1 MALEA
6 LGVASSVIAF
16 EVNRLLREVNNLG
29 ETASSVQDLLDGPC
43 GNRLKTSSKLF
54 DAIEEARVH
63 LSKLNDDLSPSS
75 AQKAFRRLRIGA
87 LKWPLKSKDV
97 EKAVKQLGRCGQNIS
112 LALQVDQTS
121 VLLSLDQKSVLSRLP
136 IAAGATYD
144 SFSEEGNPTCMENTR
159 VSLLDSITQ
168 WVDDPYAESI
178 FWLNGMAG
186 TGKSTIARTVSRIL
200 ARTSC
205 LGASFFFKRG
215 EADRD
220 NLRRLFTTV
229 AAQLATRLPDS
240 ATHMK
245 DAIDADPTI
254 FQKAMLEQVDKL
266 ILQPL
271 SKIVPTS
278 LKSSTLV
285 ILIDALDECG
295 GSYDDIRRVIHILS
309 RTSTLKTLRVRVFVT
324 SRPELPI
331 RIGFSLVNILYRNV
345 ALQEMPEYVIQHD
358 ISMFLEHQ
366 LAKIRGEYNV
376 TVSEDR
382 RLPLTW
388 PGHET
393 VQALVRMA
401 TPLFIFAATVCR
413 FLADLRWH
421 PDDPLIEGLDKVEK
435 VELLQQFRAIVGS
448 IIILARPLSV
458 LSLERILC
466 IPKRYIEHKLD
477 GLYSV
482 LSVPK
487 VWDAPVRLL
496 HLSFRDFLLDPD
508 KKDDNPFWVNEST
521 AHDTMASNCFRL
533 MDDSLRKNICN
544 LKDPAALQSSIDPER
559 VNECIPDD
567 VQFVDWIEA
576 LSLMGRVRETIGM
589 MKALKGLLAAQ
600 NSEELSDLIGDAY
613 RFLLANMGTISSYPL
628 QLYSSA
634 LLFSPKESSTRN
646 LFYNSIPQWIRS
658 WPDTQSRWGSC
669 LQILEGHTN
678 SVKTAKFAPVSARM
692 VSASADR
699 TVRIWD
705 TNTGECLQVIHN
717 PVGVSSAMFSHDE
730 RLVVAAC
737 YDGIIRLWDVDT
749 EECVQELRGHS
760 GKVSSA
766 VFSSDSKLVVSA
778 SFDKTARIWD
788 SLTGKCTMELR
799 GHDQEVSS
807 VSISRDSTRVLTSS
821 FDSSVRIWST
831 VDGKQIGKLE
841 TNYCSYVCAISNDGS
856 MAGAGLGGG
865 CVELWC
871 LKSSELKMNLREH
884 ADRVWG
890 ATFSQD
896 DSLIATCEESSTV
909 NIWSTATGEPI
920 QIFYG
925 HQSAALG
932 VDFSP
937 DSSMVASASRDDTV
951 CLWSVGDYRVQV
963 IDSTTNFYIPPN
975 GKYLISQSYR
985 DDMVVWDIATQK
997 RIHTIENGCCLLDP
1011 IVFSSDSTRVA
1022 TQSGGSVQIWDVNKG
1037 ELISE
1042 FSSNIGR
1049 VTSLAF
1055 SKDGQ
1060 YLVCGSETL
1069 GVEFWHLGK
1078 EESVRLRLQSL
1089 PHRDSIR
1096 RGKVSV
1102 SPDMKYIAFGHENA
1116 LEIWS
1121 FPLQSPLQ
1129 MISKPFP
1136 SGFYFEIAQ
1145 FSPDGR
1151 LLAVAFTGGAYIY
1164 DTTSWG

>member
-6 LGVASSVIAF
+6 LGVASSVIAVIEISGRVAAICFQYSKGVKNAKF

-29 ETASSVQDLLDGPC
+29 ETTSSVQDLLDGPC
-43 GNRLKTSSKLF
+43 GNRLKTSSKLL

-75 AQKAFRRLRIGA
+75 GQKIFRRLRIGA

-97 EKAVKQLGRCGQNIS
+97 EKAVKQLGR
-112 LALQVDQTS
+112 S
-121 VLLSLDQKSVLSRLP
+121 VLLSLDQKAVLSRLP

-254 FQKAMLEQVDKL
+254 FQKAMLEQFDKL

-271 SKIVPTS
+271 SRIVPTS

-309 RTSTLKTLRVRVFVT
+309 RTSTLKTLRIRVFVT

-331 RIGFSLVNILYRNV
+331 RIGFSLINILYRNM

-421 PDDPLIEGLDKVEK
+421 PDDQLAKVLRYQTRTQQSKLDATYRPVLDPLIEGLDKKEQ

-466 IPKRYIEHKLD
+466 IPKRSIEHQLD

-487 VWDAPVRLL
+487 VSDAPVRLL

-508 KKDDNPFWVNEST
+508 KKDDNPFW
-521 AHDTMASNCFRL
+521 A
-533 MDDSLRKNICN
+533 
-544 LKDPAALQSSIDPER
+544 SIDPER

-567 VQFVDWIEA
+567 VQYACANWVLHLQLSKSTLRNNGEAHEFLKKRFVDWIEA

-589 MKALKGLLAAQ
+589 MKALKGLLAV
-600 NSEELSDLIGDAY
+600 SVY
-613 RFLLANMGTISSYPL
+613 GTGSSP
-628 QLYSSA
+628 
-634 LLFSPKESSTRN
+634 ER
-646 LFYNSIPQWIRS
+646 
-658 WPDTQSRWGSC
+658 
-669 LQILEGHTN
+669 
-678 SVKTAKFAPVSARM
+678 KF
-692 VSASADR
+692 
-699 TVRIWD
+699 
-705 TNTGECLQVIHN
+705 
-717 PVGVSSAMFSHDE
+717 GV
-730 RLVVAAC
+730 
-737 YDGIIRLWDVDT
+737 
-749 EECVQELRGHS
+749 
-760 GKVSSA
+760 
-766 VFSSDSKLVVSA
+766 
-778 SFDKTARIWD
+778 DKT
-788 SLTGKCTMELR
+788 TG
-799 GHDQEVSS
+799 
-807 VSISRDSTRVLTSS
+807 
-821 FDSSVRIWST
+821 
-831 VDGKQIGKLE
+831 
-841 TNYCSYVCAISNDGS
+841 
-856 MAGAGLGGG
+856 
-865 CVELWC
+865 
-871 LKSSELKMNLREH
+871 
-884 ADRVWG
+884 
-890 ATFSQD
+890 
-896 DSLIATCEESSTV
+896 
-909 NIWSTATGEPI
+909 
-920 QIFYG
+920 
-925 HQSAALG
+925 
-932 VDFSP
+932 
-937 DSSMVASASRDDTV
+937 
-951 CLWSVGDYRVQV
+951 
-963 IDSTTNFYIPPN
+963 
-975 GKYLISQSYR
+975 
-985 DDMVVWDIATQK
+985 
-997 RIHTIENGCCLLDP
+997 
-1011 IVFSSDSTRVA
+1011 
-1022 TQSGGSVQIWDVNKG
+1022 
-1037 ELISE
+1037 
-1042 FSSNIGR
+1042 
-1049 VTSLAF
+1049 
-1055 SKDGQ
+1055 SK
-1060 YLVCGSETL
+1060 
-1069 GVEFWHLGK
+1069 
-1078 EESVRLRLQSL
+1078 
-1089 PHRDSIR
+1089 
-1096 RGKVSV
+1096 
-1102 SPDMKYIAFGHENA
+1102 
-1116 LEIWS
+1116 
-1121 FPLQSPLQ
+1121 
-1129 MISKPFP
+1129 
-1136 SGFYFEIAQ
+1136 
-1145 FSPDGR
+1145 
-1151 LLAVAFTGGAYIY
+1151 
-1164 DTTSWG
+1164 

>member
-6 LGVASSVIAF
+6 LGVASSVIAVIEISGRVAAICFQYSKGVKNAKF

-29 ETASSVQDLLDGPC
+29 ETTSSVQDLLDGPC
-43 GNRLKTSSKLF
+43 GNRLKTSSKLL

-168 WVDDPYAESI
+168 W
-178 FWLNGMAG
+178 
-186 TGKSTIARTVSRIL
+186 STIARTVSRIL

-229 AAQLATRLPDS
+229 AAQLAARLPDS

-254 FQKAMLEQVDKL
+254 FQKAMLEQFDKL
-266 ILQPL
+266 IIQSL

-278 LKSSTLV
+278 LKPSTLV

-421 PDDPLIEGLDKVEK
+421 PDDQLAKVLRYQTRTQQSKLDATYRPVLDPLIEGLDKVEK

-466 IPKRYIEHKLD
+466 IPKRSIEHQLD

-487 VWDAPVRLL
+487 VSDAPVRLL

-521 AHDTMASNCFRL
+521 AHDTMASSCFRL

-567 VQFVDWIEA
+567 VQYACANWVLHLQLSKSTLSNNGEAHEFLKKRFVDWIEA

-613 RFLLANMGTISSYPL
+613 RFLLANMGIISSYPL

-634 LLFSPKESSTRN
+634 LLFSPKDSSIRN

-669 LQILEGHTN
+669 LQILEGHTGA
-678 SVKTAKFAPVSARM
+678 VHTAKFAPVSARM
-692 VSASADR
+692 VSASDDR

-717 PVGVSSAMFSHDE
+717 PVEVSSAMFSHDE
-730 RLVVAAC
+730 RLVVVAC
-737 YDGIIRLWDVDT
+737 DDGIIRLWDVDT

-766 VFSSDSKLVVSA
+766 IFSSDSKLVASA

-788 SLTGKCTMELR
+788 SLTGKCIMELS

-821 FDSSVRIWST
+821 FDSSVRIWRT
-831 VDGKQIGKLE
+831 VDGKRIGELE
-841 TNYCSYVCAISNDGS
+841 TDGCSYVCAISNDGS
-856 MAGAGLGGG
+856 MAVAGLGSGR
-865 CVELWC
+865 VEFWC
-871 LKSSELKMNLREH
+871 LKSSKLKMNLREH
-884 ADRVWG
+884 IDRVWG
-890 ATFSQD
+890 ATFSPD
-896 DSLIATCEESSTV
+896 DSLIATCEESETV

-920 QIFYG
+920 QILYG
-925 HQSAALG
+925 HQRAARG

-937 DSSMVASASRDDTV
+937 DPSMVASASRDHTV
-951 CLWSVGDYRVQV
+951 CLWSVGDYGVQV
-963 IDSTTNFYIPPN
+963 NDSTTTFYIPPN
-975 GKYLISQSYR
+975 VRCLNFATDKTVNVNSEDVVSGYSISR
-985 DDMVVWDIATQK
+985 DSCWILWNGERVVW
-997 RIHTIENGCCLLDP
+997 LP
-1011 IVFSSDSTRVA
+1011 M
-1022 TQSGGSVQIWDVNKG
+1022 
-1037 ELISE
+1037 E
-1042 FSSNIGR
+1042 FR
-1049 VTSLAF
+1049 
-1055 SKDGQ
+1055 
-1060 YLVCGSETL
+1060 
-1069 GVEFWHLGK
+1069 
-1078 EESVRLRLQSL
+1078 
-1089 PHRDSIR
+1089 
-1096 RGKVSV
+1096 
-1102 SPDMKYIAFGHENA
+1102 
-1116 LEIWS
+1116 
-1121 FPLQSPLQ
+1121 QSPSAVFDDIVILGSRYSDRLGFIQ
-1129 MISKPFP
+1129 FDANKMPVRAKP
-1136 SGFYFEIAQ
+1136 
-1145 FSPDGR
+1145 
-1151 LLAVAFTGGAYIY
+1151 
-1164 DTTSWG
+1164 

>member
-6 LGVASSVIAF
+6 LGVASSVIAVIEISGRVAAICFQYSKGVKNAKF
-16 EVNRLLREVNNLG
+16 EVNRLLREVNNLV
-29 ETASSVQDLLDGPC
+29 ETTSSVQDLLDGPC
-43 GNRLKTSSKLF
+43 GNRLKTSSKLL

-75 AQKAFRRLRIGA
+75 GQKIFRRLRIGA

-121 VLLSLDQKSVLSRLP
+121 VLLSLDQKAVLSRLP

-229 AAQLATRLPDS
+229 AAQLATLLPDS

-254 FQKAMLEQVDKL
+254 FQKAMLEQFDKL

-271 SKIVPTS
+271 SRIVPTS

-309 RTSTLKTLRVRVFVT
+309 RTSTLKTLRIRVFVT

-331 RIGFSLVNILYRNV
+331 RIGFSLINILYRNV

-421 PDDPLIEGLDKVEK
+421 PDDQLAKVLRYQTRTQQSKLDATYRPVLDPLIEGLDKKEQ

-466 IPKRYIEHKLD
+466 IPKRSIEHQLD

-487 VWDAPVRLL
+487 VSDAPVRLL

-544 LKDPAALQSSIDPER
+544 LEDPAALQASIDPER

-567 VQFVDWIEA
+567 VQYACANWVLHLQLSKSTLRNNGEAHEFLKKRFVDWIEA

-628 QLYSSA
+628 QLYSST
-634 LLFSPKESSTRN
+634 LLFSPRESSIRN
-646 LFYNSIPQWIRS
+646 LFYNSIPQ
-658 WPDTQSRWGSC
+658 
-669 LQILEGHTN
+669 
-678 SVKTAKFAPVSARM
+678 
-692 VSASADR
+692 
-699 TVRIWD
+699 
-705 TNTGECLQVIHN
+705 
-717 PVGVSSAMFSHDE
+717 
-730 RLVVAAC
+730 
-737 YDGIIRLWDVDT
+737 
-749 EECVQELRGHS
+749 
-760 GKVSSA
+760 
-766 VFSSDSKLVVSA
+766 
-778 SFDKTARIWD
+778 
-788 SLTGKCTMELR
+788 
-799 GHDQEVSS
+799 
-807 VSISRDSTRVLTSS
+807 
-821 FDSSVRIWST
+821 
-831 VDGKQIGKLE
+831 
-841 TNYCSYVCAISNDGS
+841 
-856 MAGAGLGGG
+856 
-865 CVELWC
+865 
-871 LKSSELKMNLREH
+871 
-884 ADRVWG
+884 
-890 ATFSQD
+890 
-896 DSLIATCEESSTV
+896 
-909 NIWSTATGEPI
+909 
-920 QIFYG
+920 
-925 HQSAALG
+925 
-932 VDFSP
+932 
-937 DSSMVASASRDDTV
+937 
-951 CLWSVGDYRVQV
+951 
-963 IDSTTNFYIPPN
+963 
-975 GKYLISQSYR
+975 
-985 DDMVVWDIATQK
+985 
-997 RIHTIENGCCLLDP
+997 
-1011 IVFSSDSTRVA
+1011 
-1022 TQSGGSVQIWDVNKG
+1022 
-1037 ELISE
+1037 
-1042 FSSNIGR
+1042 
-1049 VTSLAF
+1049 
-1055 SKDGQ
+1055 
-1060 YLVCGSETL
+1060 
-1069 GVEFWHLGK
+1069 
-1078 EESVRLRLQSL
+1078 
-1089 PHRDSIR
+1089 
-1096 RGKVSV
+1096 
-1102 SPDMKYIAFGHENA
+1102 
-1116 LEIWS
+1116 
-1121 FPLQSPLQ
+1121 
-1129 MISKPFP
+1129 
-1136 SGFYFEIAQ
+1136 
-1145 FSPDGR
+1145 
-1151 LLAVAFTGGAYIY
+1151 
-1164 DTTSWG
+1164 